1 MAARMAQGTQCWS
14 RVRNTREW
22 CGHQFYSLGVAS
34 WQVRGKVS
42 AFILWVVQEAVSE
55 AAGLTRTST
64 GQQLNAYFFLKKPC
78 SEDVQEGCFTVNVG
92 CVALPSSSSLAMSYL
107 PQHYQ
112 ELWPIRW
119 PGAVDRSSCVG
130 QEVGEGAALSRGA
143 GEVWGQLGA
152 SMRLAGTQGRGGTG
166 TARPEL
172 LVVPSPP
179 WDLKWLCSEHGLQR
193 RSTAFLVM
201 SERWTGT
208 EHLGAHK
215 QSYNNKPTG
224 PQGWHLPSA
233 HSLGN
238 RKLAR
243 GRSVSIACLPNAAL
257 WRTAGKGAAGAIS
270 RQRDTMHFVWL
281 QAHWQTIFI
290 LASCSWSACTWLYP
304 TGTPHVHSSG
314 KKEWQDSW
322 RCRKLILQIDL
333 PESLP
338 KAIQF
343 TSCLLFLQWCWDQM
357 GWRQICSCSC
367 AC

>member
-1 MAARMAQGTQCWS
+1 M
-14 RVRNTREW
+14 
-22 CGHQFYSLGVAS
+22 H
-34 WQVRGKVS
+34 
-42 AFILWVVQEAVSE
+42 I
-55 AAGLTRTST
+55 
-64 GQQLNAYFFLKKPC
+64 FFLKKPC
-78 SEDVQEGCFTVNVG
+78 SEDAQEGCFTVNVG

-152 SMRLAGTQGRGGTG
+152 SMGLAGTQGRGGMG

-304 TGTPHVHSSG
+304 TGTPYVHSSG